1 MATTILIRRRYFYP
15 CLKQAPSST
24 KCQAHLQRH
33 TSRHC
38 CTLSNELSRARA
50 SFFFMAWQQGPG
62 SLDLRGGWGL
72 NGKSLRLFL
81 LSDPRC
87 WRSTTTS
94 TRLAPERRSVA
105 AASHL
110 PDGRAHRRLPRVLPT
125 ATDRRCRV
133 VSVAACYGRLFARTM
148 AACFFL
154 FFAVMSVAA
163 G

>member
-24 KCQAHLQRH
+24 KCQH

-38 CTLSNELSRARA
+38 CTLSNELS
-50 SFFFMAWQQGPG
+50 FFLMAWQQGPS

-105 AASHL
+105 AATCPTGAPTAACRESFQ
-110 PDGRAHRRLPRVLPT
+110 RRL
-125 ATDRRCRV
+125 TDGV
-133 VSVAACYGRLFARTM
+133 VSCRWQLATGAFLPVPWQLVSF
-148 AACFFL
+148 CFL
-154 FFAVMSVAA
+154 Q
-163 G
+163 

>member
-1 MATTILIRRRYFYP
+1 MAKTILIRRRYFYP

-24 KCQAHLQRH
+24 KCQH

-38 CTLSNELSRARA
+38 CTLSNELS
-50 SFFFMAWQQGPG
+50 FFLMAWQQGPG

-105 AASHL
+105 AATC
-110 PDGRAHRRLPRVLPT
+110 PTARAHRRLPRVLPT